1 MLRKR
6 ETGYVHLVT
15 SHYLLEKS
23 QIQLQLNSSISYK
36 INESKNYFISQTI
49 IVQDHDIEAPQTN
62 QANLVVRQGLEW
74 CRTVHFFVSRF
85 CLLIAHLSF
94 RLNYRFQ
101 VKIKNIDKKSRWL
114 RKLKSLYHGRI
125 EFFMNRYRRKYQGYH
140 LEIRIN

>member
-62 QANLVVRQGLEW
+62 QANLVVRQGLE
-74 CRTVHFFVSRF
+74 
-85 CLLIAHLSF
+85 
-94 RLNYRFQ
+94 
-101 VKIKNIDKKSRWL
+101 
-114 RKLKSLYHGRI
+114 
-125 EFFMNRYRRKYQGYH
+125 
-140 LEIRIN
+140 